1 MFSGSKIVSYNFEYK
16 GHEVQFRSRLHLGV
30 SLYRYV
36 IKFGNIF
43 FNAKIRVRDAF
54 IRFINFFF
62 ATCIAIIAH
71 KYLRHL
77 VNNQLATHT

>member
-1 MFSGSKIVSYNFEYK
+1 MFPGSKIVSYNFECK
-16 GHEVQFRSRLHLGV
+16 EHRVQFRSRLHLRV

-43 FNAKIRVRDAF
+43 LNAKIHVRDAF

-62 ATCIAIIAH
+62 ATCLTIIAH